1 MKPRLPRPRVLAQP
15 FSTSLVALALPR
27 KVLQLLP
34 VALWVLAVAW
44 EALLHRVLQP
54 QPWLELLKGQE
65 RPPCELLKWVAKL
78 HRPLLHRRV
87 CAQAP
92 VARKVQVEQRPNV
105 QRLVPVG
112 FPKPVLQA
120 SLMQWQV

>member
-1 MKPRLPRPRVLAQP
+1 M
-15 FSTSLVALALPR
+15 
-27 KVLQLLP
+27 
-34 VALWVLAVAW
+34 AVAW
-44 EALLHRVLQP
+44 ETLLHRVLQP
-54 QPWLELLKGQE
+54 QPRLELLEGQE

-78 HRPLLHRRV
+78 HRPLLYRRV
-87 CAQAP
+87 RAQAP

-120 SLMQWQV
+120 SLMQG